1 MTVARKRIFELLQKE
16 TKFTEDEFF
25 EIHNLMGDLVDKD
38 ENTVL
43 AARAALAQLWVDGML
58 PYQP

>member
-1 MTVARKRIFELLQKE
+1 MTVARKRIFKLLQKE
-16 TKFTEDEFF
+16 TKFTKDEYF

-43 AARAALAQLWVDGML
+43 AARAALAQLWIEGML
-58 PYQP
+58 PYEP

>member
-1 MTVARKRIFELLQKE
+1 MTVARKRIQDLLQKRTE
-16 TKFTEDEFF
+16 FTKDEYF

-43 AARAALAQLWVDGML
+43 AARAALQQLWTDGML
-58 PYQP
+58 PYEP